1 MSRQSSIQSD
11 RKDISPYDTGKIY
24 FRGNTAQQD
33 SFAERRSE
41 NYVQQF
47 EAPTN
52 EDILQ
57 IEVLIPSQNGFNQK
71 TEYVKIHRTREV

>member
-1 MSRQSSIQSD
+1 MQSD
-11 RKDISPYDTGKIY
+11 RKDFSPYETGKIY

-41 NYVQQF
+41 NFLPQF
-47 EAPTN
+47 EASTN
-52 EDILQ
+52 DDILQ

-71 TEYVKIHRTREV
+71 SENVKIHRSREV